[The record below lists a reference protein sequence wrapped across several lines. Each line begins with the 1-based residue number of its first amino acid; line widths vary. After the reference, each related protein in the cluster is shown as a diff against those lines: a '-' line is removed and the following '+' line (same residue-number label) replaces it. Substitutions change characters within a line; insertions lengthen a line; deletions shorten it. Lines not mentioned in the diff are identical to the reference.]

1 MRTPDKLNLLVSA
14 LVKYI
19 FGVALVAL
27 MLFLPAGDFV
37 YPNAWL
43 FMALLFVPM
52 LILGVWLYVANPALL
67 ASRLK
72 NKEQRME
79 QKHVVALSGIIFIS
93 VFVLC
98 GLDYRYDWSQVP
110 RWIICVASVL
120 LLVGYAMYAEV
131 MRENAYLSRTI
142 EVQDGQQLIDT
153 GLYAV
158 VRHPMYS
165 ATIIMYMAIPLVLGS
180 LWALILM
187 LFYPLVIVIR
197 IQNEEQL
204 LVQELPG
211 YREYQKRVKYKIIP
225 GIW

>member
-1 MRTPDKLNLLVSA
+1 
-14 LVKYI
+14 
-19 FGVALVAL
+19 
-27 MLFLPAGDFV
+27 
-37 YPNAWL
+37 
-43 FMALLFVPM
+43 MALLFVPM
-52 LILGVWLYVANPALL
+52 LILGTWLYVANPALL

-72 NKEQRME
+72 NKEQRKE

-98 GLDYRYDWSQVP
+98 GLDYRYDWSEVP
-110 RWIICVASVL
+110 RWLVCVASVL
-120 LLVGYAMYAEV
+120 LLIGYAMYAEV
-131 MRENAYLSRTI
+131 MRENAFLSRTI
-142 EVQDGQQLIDT
+142 EVQNGQQLIDT
-153 GLYAV
+153 GFYAV

>member
-1 MRTPDKLNLLVSA
+1 MGVPDKIKLLISA
-14 LVKYI
+14 LIKYI

-52 LILGVWLYVANPALL
+52 LILGTWLYVANPALL

-72 NKEQRME
+72 SKEKRKE

-98 GLDYRYDWSQVP
+98 GLDYRYDWSEVP
-110 RWIICVASVL
+110 RWLVCVASVL
-120 LLVGYAMYAEV
+120 LLVGYVMYAEV
-131 MRENAYLSRTI
+131 MRENVYLSRTI

-165 ATIIMYMAIPLVLGS
+165 ATIVMYLAIPLVLGS
-180 LWALILM
+180 LWALLLM
-187 LFYPLVIVIR
+187 SFYPFVIVKR

-204 LVQELPG
+204 LALELSG
-211 YREYQKRVKYKIIP
+211 YSEYQKRVKYKIIP

>member
-72 NKEQRME
+72 NKEQRRE
-79 QKHVVALSGIIFIS
+79 QKYVVALSGIIFIS

-131 MRENAYLSRTI
+131 MRENTYLSRTI
-142 EVQDGQQLIDT
+142 EVQEGQQLIDT
-153 GLYAV
+153 GMYAV

>member
-142 EVQDGQQLIDT
+142 EVQEGQQLIDT
-153 GLYAV
+153 GMYAV

>member
-1 MRTPDKLNLLVSA
+1 MGVPDKIKLLISA
-14 LVKYI
+14 LIKYI

-52 LILGVWLYVANPALL
+52 LILGTWLYVANPALL

-72 NKEQRME
+72 NKEQRKE

-98 GLDYRYDWSQVP
+98 GLDYRYDWSEVP
-110 RWIICVASVL
+110 RWLVCVASVL
-120 LLVGYAMYAEV
+120 LLIGYAMYAEV
-131 MRENAYLSRTI
+131 MRENAFLSRTI
-142 EVQDGQQLIDT
+142 EVQDGQKLIDT

-165 ATIIMYMAIPLVLGS
+165 ATIVMYLAIPLVLGS
-180 LWALILM
+180 LWALLLM
-187 LFYPLVIVIR
+187 SFYPFVIVKR

-204 LVQELPG
+204 LALELSG
-211 YREYQKRVKYKIIP
+211 YSEYQKRVKYKIIP

>member
-1 MRTPDKLNLLVSA
+1 MGAPDKIRLLVSA
-14 LVKYI
+14 LIKYV

-27 MLFLPAGDFV
+27 MIFLPAGDFV

-67 ASRLK
+67 ASRIK
-72 NKEQRME
+72 NKEQRKE

-98 GLDYRYDWSQVP
+98 GLDYRYDWSEVP
-110 RWIICVASVL
+110 RWLVCVASVL
-120 LLVGYAMYAEV
+120 LLVGYVMYAEV

-142 EVQDGQQLIDT
+142 EVQEGQKLIAT
-153 GLYAV
+153 GMYAV

-165 ATIIMYMAIPLVLGS
+165 ATILMYLAIPLVLGS
-180 LWALILM
+180 LWALLLM
-187 LFYPLVIVIR
+187 SFYPFVIVKRIR
-197 IQNEEQL
+197 NEEQL

-211 YREYQKRVKYKIIP
+211 YIEYQKRVKYKIIP

>member
-142 EVQDGQQLIDT
+142 EVQEGQQLIDM
-153 GLYAV
+153 GMYAV

>member
-1 MRTPDKLNLLVSA
+1 MGVPAKIKLLISA

-131 MRENAYLSRTI
+131 MRENTYLSRTI
-142 EVQDGQQLIDT
+142 EVQEGQQLIDT
-153 GLYAV
+153 GMYAV

>member
-1 MRTPDKLNLLVSA
+1 MGVPDKIKLLISA
-14 LVKYI
+14 LIKYI

-142 EVQDGQQLIDT
+142 EVQEGQQLIDT
-153 GLYAV
+153 GMYAV

>member
-1 MRTPDKLNLLVSA
+1 MGVPAKIKLLISA

-120 LLVGYAMYAEV
+120 LRVGYAMYAEV
-131 MRENAYLSRTI
+131 MRENTYLSRTI
-142 EVQDGQQLIDT
+142 EVQEGQQLIDT
-153 GLYAV
+153 GMYAV

>member
-1 MRTPDKLNLLVSA
+1 MGAPDKIRLLVSA
-14 LVKYI
+14 LIKYV

-27 MLFLPAGDFV
+27 MIFLPAGDFV

-67 ASRLK
+67 ASRIK
-72 NKEQRME
+72 NKEQRKE

-98 GLDYRYDWSQVP
+98 GLDYRYDWSEVP
-110 RWIICVASVL
+110 RWLVCVASIL
-120 LLVGYAMYAEV
+120 LLVGYVMYAEV

-142 EVQDGQQLIDT
+142 EVQEGQKLIAT
-153 GLYAV
+153 GMYAV

-165 ATIIMYMAIPLVLGS
+165 ATILMYLAIPLVLGS
-180 LWALILM
+180 LWALLLM
-187 LFYPLVIVIR
+187 SFYPFVIVKRIR
-197 IQNEEQL
+197 NEEQL

-211 YREYQKRVKYKIIP
+211 YIEYQKRVKYKIIP

>member
-1 MRTPDKLNLLVSA
+1 MGVPDKIKLLISA
-14 LVKYI
+14 LIKYI

-52 LILGVWLYVANPALL
+52 LILGTWLYVANPALL
-67 ASRLK
+67 ASRIK
-72 NKEQRME
+72 NKEQRKE

-110 RWIICVASVL
+110 RWIVCVASVL
-120 LLVGYAMYAEV
+120 LLIGYAMYAEV
-131 MRENAYLSRTI
+131 MRENAFLSRTI

-165 ATIIMYMAIPLVLGS
+165 ATIVMYLAIPLVLGS
-180 LWALILM
+180 LWALLLM
-187 LFYPLVIVIR
+187 SFYPFVIVKR

-204 LVQELPG
+204 LALELSG
-211 YREYQKRVKYKIIP
+211 YSEYQKRVKYKIIP

>member
-1 MRTPDKLNLLVSA
+1 MGAPNKIRLLVSA
-14 LVKYI
+14 LIKYV

-27 MLFLPAGDFV
+27 MIFLPAGDFV

-67 ASRLK
+67 ASRIK
-72 NKEQRME
+72 NKEQRKE

-98 GLDYRYDWSQVP
+98 GLDYRYDWSEVP
-110 RWIICVASVL
+110 RWLVCVASVL
-120 LLVGYAMYAEV
+120 LLVGYVMYAEV

-142 EVQDGQQLIDT
+142 EVQEGQKLIAT
-153 GLYAV
+153 GMYAV

-165 ATIIMYMAIPLVLGS
+165 ATILMYLAIPLVLGS
-180 LWALILM
+180 LWALLLM
-187 LFYPLVIVIR
+187 SFYPFVIVKRIR
-197 IQNEEQL
+197 NEEQL

-211 YREYQKRVKYKIIP
+211 YIEYQKRVKYKIIP

>member
-1 MRTPDKLNLLVSA
+1 MGAPDKIRLLVSA
-14 LVKYI
+14 LIKYI

-27 MLFLPAGDFV
+27 MIFLPAGDFV

-67 ASRLK
+67 ASRIK
-72 NKEQRME
+72 NKEQRKE

-98 GLDYRYDWSQVP
+98 GLDYRYDWSEVP
-110 RWIICVASVL
+110 RWLVCVASVL
-120 LLVGYAMYAEV
+120 LLVGYVMYAEV

-142 EVQDGQQLIDT
+142 EVQEGQKLIAT
-153 GLYAV
+153 GMYAV

-165 ATIIMYMAIPLVLGS
+165 ATILMYLAIPLVLGS
-180 LWALILM
+180 LWALLLM
-187 LFYPLVIVIR
+187 SFYPFVIVKRIR
-197 IQNEEQL
+197 NEEQL

-211 YREYQKRVKYKIIP
+211 YIEYQKRVKYKIIP

>member
-110 RWIICVASVL
+110 RWIVCVASVL
-120 LLVGYAMYAEV
+120 LLIGYAMYAEV

-142 EVQDGQQLIDT
+142 EVQEGQQLIDT
-153 GLYAV
+153 GMYAV

>member
-1 MRTPDKLNLLVSA
+1 MGVPDKIKLLISA
-14 LVKYI
+14 LIKYI

-98 GLDYRYDWSQVP
+98 GLDYRYDWSEVP
-110 RWIICVASVL
+110 RWLVCVASVL

-142 EVQDGQQLIDT
+142 EVQEGQQLIDT
-153 GLYAV
+153 GMYAV

>member
-72 NKEQRME
+72 NKEQRRE
-79 QKHVVALSGIIFIS
+79 QKYVVALSGIIFIS

-142 EVQDGQQLIDT
+142 EVQEGQQLIDT
-153 GLYAV
+153 GMYAV

>member
-43 FMALLFVPM
+43 FMALLFLPM
-52 LILGVWLYVANPALL
+52 LIVGVWLYVANPALL

-131 MRENAYLSRTI
+131 MRENTYLSRTI
-142 EVQDGQQLIDT
+142 EVQEGQQLIDT
-153 GLYAV
+153 GMYAV

>member
-1 MRTPDKLNLLVSA
+1 MGVPDKIKLLISA
-14 LVKYI
+14 LIKYI

-43 FMALLFVPM
+43 FMALLFLPM
-52 LILGVWLYVANPALL
+52 LILGTWLYVANPALL

-72 NKEQRME
+72 NKEQRKE

-98 GLDYRYDWSQVP
+98 GLDYRYDWSEVP
-110 RWIICVASVL
+110 RWLVCVASVL
-120 LLVGYAMYAEV
+120 LLVGYVMYAEV
-131 MRENAYLSRTI
+131 MRENAFLSRTI

-165 ATIIMYMAIPLVLGS
+165 ATIVMYLAIPLVLGS
-180 LWALILM
+180 LWALLLM
-187 LFYPLVIVIR
+187 SFYPFVIVKR

-204 LVQELPG
+204 LALELSG
-211 YREYQKRVKYKIIP
+211 YSEYQKRVKYKIIP

>member
-19 FGVALVAL
+19 FGVALVPL

-142 EVQDGQQLIDT
+142 EVQEGQQLIDT
-153 GLYAV
+153 GMYAV

-165 ATIIMYMAIPLVLGS
+165 ATIIVYMAIPLVLGS

>member
-1 MRTPDKLNLLVSA
+1 
-14 LVKYI
+14 
-19 FGVALVAL
+19 
-27 MLFLPAGDFV
+27 
-37 YPNAWL
+37 
-43 FMALLFVPM
+43 
-52 LILGVWLYVANPALL
+52 
-67 ASRLK
+67 
-72 NKEQRME
+72 
-79 QKHVVALSGIIFIS
+79 VVALSGIILIS
-93 VFVLC
+93 VLVLC

-142 EVQDGQQLIDT
+142 EVQEGQQLIDT
-153 GLYAV
+153 GMYAV

>member
-1 MRTPDKLNLLVSA
+1 MGAPDKIRLLVSA
-14 LVKYI
+14 LIKYV

-27 MLFLPAGDFV
+27 MIFLPAGDFV

-67 ASRLK
+67 ASRIK
-72 NKEQRME
+72 NKEQRKE

-98 GLDYRYDWSQVP
+98 GLDYRYDWSEVP
-110 RWIICVASVL
+110 RWLVCVASVL
-120 LLVGYAMYAEV
+120 LLVGYVMYAEV

-142 EVQDGQQLIDT
+142 EVQEGQKLIAT
-153 GLYAV
+153 GMYAV

-165 ATIIMYMAIPLVLGS
+165 ATILMYLAIPLVLGS
-180 LWALILM
+180 LWALLLM
-187 LFYPLVIVIR
+187 SFYPFVIVKRIR
-197 IQNEEQL
+197 NEEQL

>member
-1 MRTPDKLNLLVSA
+1 MGAPDKIRLLVSA
-14 LVKYI
+14 LIKYV

-27 MLFLPAGDFV
+27 MIFLPAGDFV

-67 ASRLK
+67 ASRIK
-72 NKEQRME
+72 NKEQRKE

-98 GLDYRYDWSQVP
+98 GLDYRYNWSEVP
-110 RWIICVASVL
+110 RWLVCVASVL
-120 LLVGYAMYAEV
+120 LLVGYVMYAEV

-142 EVQDGQQLIDT
+142 EVQEGQKLIAT
-153 GLYAV
+153 GMYAV

-165 ATIIMYMAIPLVLGS
+165 ATILMYLAIPLVLGS
-180 LWALILM
+180 LWALLLM
-187 LFYPLVIVIR
+187 SFYPFVIVKRIR
-197 IQNEEQL
+197 NEEQL

-211 YREYQKRVKYKIIP
+211 YIEYQKRVKYKIIP

>member
-142 EVQDGQQLIDT
+142 EVQEGQQLIDT
-153 GLYAV
+153 GMYAV

-165 ATIIMYMAIPLVLGS
+165 ATIVMYLAIPLVLGS

>member
-1 MRTPDKLNLLVSA
+1 MGAPDKIRLLVSA
-14 LVKYI
+14 MMKYV

-27 MLFLPAGDFV
+27 MIFLPAGDFV

-67 ASRLK
+67 ASRIK
-72 NKEQRME
+72 NKEQRKE

-98 GLDYRYDWSQVP
+98 GLDYRYDWSEVP
-110 RWIICVASVL
+110 RWLVCVASVL
-120 LLVGYAMYAEV
+120 LLVGYVMYAEV

-142 EVQDGQQLIDT
+142 EVQEGQKLIAT
-153 GLYAV
+153 GMYAV

-165 ATIIMYMAIPLVLGS
+165 ATILMYLAIPLVLGS
-180 LWALILM
+180 LWALLLM
-187 LFYPLVIVIR
+187 SFYPFVIVKRIR
-197 IQNEEQL
+197 NEEQL
-204 LVQELPG
+204 LVQKLPG
-211 YREYQKRVKYKIIP
+211 YIEYQKRVKYKIIP

>member
-1 MRTPDKLNLLVSA
+1 MGAPDKIRLLISA
-14 LVKYI
+14 LIKYI

-27 MLFLPAGDFV
+27 MIFLPAGDFV

-67 ASRLK
+67 ASRIK
-72 NKEQRME
+72 NKEQRKE

-98 GLDYRYDWSQVP
+98 GLDYRYDWSEVP
-110 RWIICVASVL
+110 RWLVCVASVL
-120 LLVGYAMYAEV
+120 LLVGYVMYAEV

-142 EVQDGQQLIDT
+142 EVQEGQKLIAT
-153 GLYAV
+153 GMYAV

-165 ATIIMYMAIPLVLGS
+165 ATILMYLAIPLVLGS
-180 LWALILM
+180 LWALLLM
-187 LFYPLVIVIR
+187 SFYPFVIVKRIR
-197 IQNEEQL
+197 NEEQL

-211 YREYQKRVKYKIIP
+211 YIEYQKRVKYKIIP

>member
-1 MRTPDKLNLLVSA
+1 MGVPAKIKLLISA

-142 EVQDGQQLIDT
+142 EVQEGQQLIDT
-153 GLYAV
+153 GMYAV

>member
-1 MRTPDKLNLLVSA
+1 
-14 LVKYI
+14 
-19 FGVALVAL
+19 
-27 MLFLPAGDFV
+27 
-37 YPNAWL
+37 
-43 FMALLFVPM
+43 
-52 LILGVWLYVANPALL
+52 
-67 ASRLK
+67 
-72 NKEQRME
+72 
-79 QKHVVALSGIIFIS
+79 
-93 VFVLC
+93 
-98 GLDYRYDWSQVP
+98 
-110 RWIICVASVL
+110 
-120 LLVGYAMYAEV
+120 
-131 MRENAYLSRTI
+131 
-142 EVQDGQQLIDT
+142 VQEGQQLIDT
-153 GLYAV
+153 GMYAV

>member
-1 MRTPDKLNLLVSA
+1 M
-14 LVKYI
+14 
-19 FGVALVAL
+19 
-27 MLFLPAGDFV
+27 
-37 YPNAWL
+37 
-43 FMALLFVPM
+43 
-52 LILGVWLYVANPALL
+52 YV
-67 ASRLK
+67 
-72 NKEQRME
+72 
-79 QKHVVALSGIIFIS
+79 
-93 VFVLC
+93 
-98 GLDYRYDWSQVP
+98 
-110 RWIICVASVL
+110 
-120 LLVGYAMYAEV
+120 EV
-131 MRENAYLSRTI
+131 MRENAFLSRTI

-165 ATIIMYMAIPLVLGS
+165 ATIVMYLAIPLVLGS

>member
-1 MRTPDKLNLLVSA
+1 MGVPDKIKLLISA
-14 LVKYI
+14 LIKYI

-27 MLFLPAGDFV
+27 MLFMPAGDFV

-142 EVQDGQQLIDT
+142 EVQEGQQLIDT
-153 GLYAV
+153 GMYAV

>member
-1 MRTPDKLNLLVSA
+1 MGAPDKIRLLISA
-14 LVKYI
+14 LIKYI

-52 LILGVWLYVANPALL
+52 LILGTWLYVANPALL

-72 NKEQRME
+72 SKEQRKE

-98 GLDYRYDWSQVP
+98 GLDYRYDWSEVP
-110 RWIICVASVL
+110 RWLVCVASVL
-120 LLVGYAMYAEV
+120 LLIGYAMYAEV

-142 EVQDGQQLIDT
+142 EVQEGQKLIDT

-165 ATIIMYMAIPLVLGS
+165 ATIVMYLAIPLVLGS
-180 LWALILM
+180 LWALLLM
-187 LFYPLVIVIR
+187 SFYPFVIVKR

-204 LVQELPG
+204 LALELSG
-211 YREYQKRVKYKIIP
+211 YSEYQKRVKYKIIP